1 MNKVG
6 KVQIFFWSVKFTV
19 TRSTEL
25 YTCIYT
31 CGTNNCKNTK
41 IYLNTY
47 KPGKLFI
54 SASKYLLNLVY
65 QSYIVGINLVEKKNL
80 QFILDR
86 N

>member
-6 KVQIFFWSVKFTV
+6 KVQIFFWSVKITV
-19 TRSTEL
+19 IRSTEL

-31 CGTNNCKNTK
+31 VHVEPTIAKTQK
-41 IYLNTY
+41 FTSYFLLNTY

-65 QSYIVGINLVEKKNL
+65 
-80 QFILDR
+80 
-86 N
+86 

>member
-25 YTCIYT
+25 RYIHVYIHVEPTFAKTQKFTSYFL
-31 CGTNNCKNTK
+31 
-41 IYLNTY
+41 LNTY

-65 QSYIVGINLVEKKNL
+65 
-80 QFILDR
+80 
-86 N
+86 

>member
-25 YTCIYT
+25 HVYIHVEPTIAKTQKFTLYFL
-31 CGTNNCKNTK
+31 
-41 IYLNTY
+41 LNTY

-65 QSYIVGINLVEKKNL
+65 
-80 QFILDR
+80 
-86 N
+86 